1 MREVKFLMVDDHE
14 DDSILFREMLDDSG
28 FVGGVVSVGGANEAW
43 EYLEGLRRNGLQE
56 EVGIIFLDLNMP
68 MKNGFEFLDELMSDF
83 DFKKIPV
90 IMVSGSRRE
99 SEKEGAL
106 LKGAIAYISKPIT
119 FEHIV
124 TAIQGLSMK
133 WSLS

>member
-1 MREVKFLMVDDHE
+1 MREVKFLRVDDHE

-28 FVGGVVSVGGANEAW
+28 FVGEVVSLGGANEAW
-43 EYLEGLRRNGLQE
+43 EYLERLRRNGLLE

-68 MKNGFEFLDELMSDF
+68 MKNGFEFLDELMSDS

-90 IMVSGSRRE
+90 MIVSGSRRE

-106 LKGAIAYISKPIT
+106 SKGAIAYISKPIA

-124 TAIQGLSMK
+124 TAIQGLSMR